1 MQNLQNDRTPALTAE
16 HLSKRYGKT
25 RALIDFSYTFT
36 PGIYGLLGPNGAG
49 KSTLMNILSSALR
62 PTKGRALYGG
72 RDLFALGAAYRAVL
86 GVAPQQASL
95 YDFFTGQEYL
105 EYIAAL
111 KGMARKPAAE
121 AARRALESVELA
133 DQGGARVGGYS
144 GGMKQRLLLA
154 QALLNDPAVLILDE
168 PTAGLDP
175 RQRIVLRN
183 LITRISEDKIVIFAT
198 HVVPDIEP
206 IAREVLL
213 LQKGRLIDA
222 GPVARLCQSIAGCVV
237 EEELD
242 REAFA
247 AVAAAGRV
255 VNFQPMG
262 AGYRARYLLESPDAA
277 HPHAVAPT
285 LEDVYLY
292 HFHDSEKGGAAL

>member
-1 MQNLQNDRTPALTAE
+1 MQNLPNNRTPALTAE

-72 RDLFALGAAYRAVL
+72 RDLFALGAAYRVVL

-111 KGMARKPAAE
+111 KGMARQPAVE

-154 QALLNDPAVLILDE
+154 QALLNDPAILILDE

-183 LITRISEDKIVIFAT
+183 LITRIS
-198 HVVPDIEP
+198 
-206 IAREVLL
+206 R
-213 LQKGRLIDA
+213 
-222 GPVARLCQSIAGCVV
+222 
-237 EEELD
+237 
-242 REAFA
+242 
-247 AVAAAGRV
+247 
-255 VNFQPMG
+255 
-262 AGYRARYLLESPDAA
+262 SP
-277 HPHAVAPT
+277 
-285 LEDVYLY
+285 
-292 HFHDSEKGGAAL
+292 AALWRKNSTAKPSPPSRRPGGL

>member
-1 MQNLQNDRTPALTAE
+1 MQNLRNDRTPALTAE

-111 KGMARKPAAE
+111 KGMARQPAAG
-121 AARRALESVELA
+121 AARRA
-133 DQGGARVGGYS
+133 
-144 GGMKQRLLLA
+144 
-154 QALLNDPAVLILDE
+154 I
-168 PTAGLDP
+168 
-175 RQRIVLRN
+175 
-183 LITRISEDKIVIFAT
+183 
-198 HVVPDIEP
+198 
-206 IAREVLL
+206 
-213 LQKGRLIDA
+213 
-222 GPVARLCQSIAGCVV
+222 C
-237 EEELD
+237 
-242 REAFA
+242 A
-247 AVAAAGRV
+247 A
-255 VNFQPMG
+255 
-262 AGYRARYLLESPDAA
+262 
-277 HPHAVAPT
+277 
-285 LEDVYLY
+285 
-292 HFHDSEKGGAAL
+292 

>member
-1 MQNLQNDRTPALTAE
+1 MQNLPNNRTPALTAE

-72 RDLFALGAAYRAVL
+72 RDLFALGAAYRVVL

-111 KGMARKPAAE
+111 KGMARQPAVE

-154 QALLNDPAVLILDE
+154 QALLNDPAILILDE

-213 LQKGRLIDA
+213 LRRGRLIDA
-222 GPVARLCQSIAGCVV
+222 GPVARLCLSIAGCVA

-242 REAFA
+242 PDAFA
-247 AVAAAGRV
+247 AVAATGRV
-255 VNFQPMG
+255 VNFQPLG
-262 AGYRARYLLESPDAA
+262 ARYRVRYLLQAPDPGHPGAA
-277 HPHAVAPT
+277 APT

-292 HFHDSEKGGAAL
+292 HFHDSEKSGAAL

>member
-1 MQNLQNDRTPALTAE
+1 MQKDRTPALTAQ

-25 RALIDFSYTFT
+25 RALSDFSYTFT

-49 KSTLMNILSSALR
+49 KSTLMSLISSTLR
-62 PTKGRALYGG
+62 PTGGRVQYGG
-72 RDLFALGAAYRAVL
+72 RDVLALGAAYRAVL
-86 GVAPQQASL
+86 GVVPQQMPL

-111 KGMARKPAAE
+111 KGMARRPAAE
-121 AARRALESVELA
+121 AARRALESVELT

-183 LITRISEDKIVIFAT
+183 LITRISENKIVIFAT

-213 LQKGRLIDA
+213 LRRGRLIDA
-222 GPVARLCQSIAGCVV
+222 GPVARLCRAIAGCVA

-242 REAFA
+242 PDAFA
-247 AVAAAGRV
+247 AVAATGRV
-255 VNFQPMG
+255 VNFQPLG
-262 AGYRARYLLESPDAA
+262 ARYRVRYLLQAPDPGHPGAA
-277 HPHAVAPT
+277 APT

-292 HFHDSEKGGAAL
+292 HFHDSEKSGAAL

>member
-111 KGMARKPAAE
+111 KGMARQPAAE
-121 AARRALESVELA
+121 AASRALESVELA

-255 VNFQPMG
+255 VNFQPTG

-277 HPHAVAPT
+277 HPRAVAPT